1 MPENREHPMAKKAFL
16 ALVPADAMAAEVSA
30 AGDANGRRPASRPV
44 RRDTV
49 TRQNPDARS
58 PDDAASP
65 ISSSTMAG
73 GLASMAGDDEPRTLI
88 EHTYARLRDDIIE
101 GRLPP
106 DEKLRVEHLR
116 QSYGVSA
123 GTLREAITRL
133 VSDALV
139 VAEGQRGFRVAP
151 IALQDLVDLTE
162 LRVHIEI
169 DALRQSIRKGDDA
182 WRSSVREVFEE
193 LSRYEQPIRPE
204 HRHEWEL
211 LNTRFHDALIGA
223 HATPWA
229 YKMLRMLARHGE
241 RYRRYSMRLPGSA
254 RDVHAEH
261 TAIYEAAVSGKEA
274 RAALALEA
282 HIRTTVDLLVDAQRR
297 GLRWEEFDA
306 VR

>member
-1 MPENREHPMAKKAFL
+1 MAKKAFL
-16 ALVPADAMAAEVSA
+16 ALVPADSAQAAESA
-30 AGDANGRRPASRPV
+30 TRPAAARPPS
-44 RRDTV
+44 DG
-49 TRQNPDARS
+49 
-58 PDDAASP
+58 ASP
-65 ISSSTMAG
+65 APPSVTADSLPPAN
-73 GLASMAGDDEPRTLI
+73 GDDEPRTLI

-101 GRLPP
+101 GRLLP

-169 DALRQSIRKGDDA
+169 DALRQSIRRGDEA
-182 WRSSVREVFEE
+182 WRTSVREVFDE

-204 HRHEWEL
+204 HRHRWER
-211 LNTRFHDALIGA
+211 LNMRFHDALIGA

-229 YKMLRMLARHGE
+229 FKVLRMLARHGE
-241 RYRRYSMRLPGSA
+241 RYRRYAMRLPGSA

-261 TAIYEAAVSGKEA
+261 TEICEAALGGKEA

-282 HIRTTVDLLVDAQRR
+282 HIRATVELLMDAQRR
-297 GLRWEEFDA
+297 GLRWEEIDA
-306 VR
+306 GR